1 MLLDPLEEQFHP
13 PSVAIQF
20 GDSEGR
26 QIEIVG
32 KKDEQLVVFNV
43 VELHS
48 PQVDRIVLA
57 GMGASEPDGLIAAQA
72 GCLVDGVRINTSILQ
87 IGFGTRDE
95 ESLGLMQ
102 DIEPSEIDITA
113 IHDIETAGLES
124 QLIENIHIP
133 QLAVRDVNEGR
144 NRSAQIEQRMQFY
157 RALRFAEARPRK
169 ECQTQVDGARV

>member
-1 MLLDPLEEQFHP
+1 M
-13 PSVAIQF
+13 
-20 GDSEGR
+20 
-26 QIEIVG
+26 
-32 KKDEQLVVFNV
+32 
-43 VELHS
+43 
-48 PQVDRIVLA
+48 
-57 GMGASEPDGLIAAQA
+57 PDGLIAAQA

-144 NRSAQIEQRMQFY
+144 NRSAQIEQTCAVANAPSVERIPVSPNTSEH
-157 RALRFAEARPRK
+157 LRKISA
-169 ECQTQVDGARV
+169 VSRVLQPAWYIA

>member
-1 MLLDPLEEQFHP
+1 MRLGCCGKAMLKACKRRSHTPHRSTRRMPHSSSFKFNDIRGGALWRYIEEQFHL
-13 PSVAIQF
+13 PSAAIQF

-32 KKDEQLVVFNV
+32 KKDEQLVVFDV

-57 GMGASEPDGLIAAQA
+57 GMAASEPDGLIAAQA
-72 GCLVDGVRINTSILQ
+72 GCLVDGVRINAPVLQ

-102 DIEPSEIDITA
+102 GIEPSEIDITA
-113 IHDIETAGLES
+113 IHDIETAGFES

-133 QLAVRDVNEGR
+133 QLAV
-144 NRSAQIEQRMQFY
+144 
-157 RALRFAEARPRK
+157 
-169 ECQTQVDGARV
+169 